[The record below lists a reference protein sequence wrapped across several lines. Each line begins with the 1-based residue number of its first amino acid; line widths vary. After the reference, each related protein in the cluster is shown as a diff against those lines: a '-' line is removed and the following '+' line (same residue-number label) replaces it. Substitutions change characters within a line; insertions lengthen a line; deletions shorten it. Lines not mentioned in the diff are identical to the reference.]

1 MSKIV
6 LLAVLAAWAAVLI
19 PPLLRSRVEN
29 RPNSSVTD
37 FRRQLSTLQRA
48 VPTRT
53 MVPMRSMGRP
63 LAPSPLSRPA
73 APGRPGQ
80 MHRSRAARRRR
91 PAHARSHAR
100 PHQRPAPSGAPAQG
114 QPARTDP
121 SPSGQH
127 LLHARAGHGRHCF
140 LAATTK
146 ANAMVYAFAFAFMSL
161 CGYCYKLVQIRSLE
175 APRDAETN
183 WFNAA
188 WSLVVGARPRRVQGA
203 AGRSAYSQSAQCA
216 LKLRTS
222 PRRWCD
228 EPKAVSR
235 SWSVHD
241 CTATLRVSNGGVAQL
256 AERNNRTVEARGSI
270 PLTSTK
276 WWKFKPMDRSD
287 TKASSGM
294 TGPLMSLGVSGA
306 DPEYFVSLRRT

>member
-1 MSKIV
+1 MSKII

-37 FRRQLSTLQRA
+37 FRRQLSTLQRV

-80 MHRSRAARRRR
+80 MHRSAGAAAVGQRMHATTLDRGGQHRQAHLHKVSQRELIRRRR
-91 PAHARSHAR
+91 ANVFFMLVLVTGVTA
-100 PHQRPAPSGAPAQG
+100 
-114 QPARTDP
+114 
-121 SPSGQH
+121 
-127 LLHARAGHGRHCF
+127 F

-146 ANAMVYAFAFAFMSL
+146 ANSMVYAFAFAFMSL

-175 APRDAETN
+175 VDRTADTN

-188 WSLVVGARPRRVQGA
+188 
-203 AGRSAYSQSAQCA
+203 
-216 LKLRTS
+216 
-222 PRRWCD
+222 
-228 EPKAVSR
+228 
-235 SWSVHD
+235 
-241 CTATLRVSNGGVAQL
+241 
-256 AERNNRTVEARGSI
+256 
-270 PLTSTK
+270 
-276 WWKFKPMDRSD
+276 
-287 TKASSGM
+287 
-294 TGPLMSLGVSGA
+294 
-306 DPEYFVSLRRT
+306 

>member
-80 MHRSRAARRRR
+80 MHQMHRAAAPAIVGQRMHNVTLERADGQHRQAHLHKVSQRELIRRRR
-91 PAHARSHAR
+91 ANIFFMLVLVTGVTA
-100 PHQRPAPSGAPAQG
+100 
-114 QPARTDP
+114 
-121 SPSGQH
+121 
-127 LLHARAGHGRHCF
+127 F

-146 ANAMVYAFAFAFMSL
+146 ANSMVYAFAFAFMSL

-175 APRDAETN
+175 GDRDTDTN

-188 WSLVVGARPRRVQGA
+188 
-203 AGRSAYSQSAQCA
+203 
-216 LKLRTS
+216 
-222 PRRWCD
+222 
-228 EPKAVSR
+228 
-235 SWSVHD
+235 
-241 CTATLRVSNGGVAQL
+241 
-256 AERNNRTVEARGSI
+256 
-270 PLTSTK
+270 
-276 WWKFKPMDRSD
+276 
-287 TKASSGM
+287 
-294 TGPLMSLGVSGA
+294 
-306 DPEYFVSLRRT
+306 

>member
-63 LAPSPLSRPA
+63 LAPSPLSRPV

-80 MHRSRAARRRR
+80 MHRSAAPAVGQRMHATTLDRRGQHRQSHLHSVSQRELVRRRR
-91 PAHARSHAR
+91 ANIFFMLVLATGVTS
-100 PHQRPAPSGAPAQG
+100 
-114 QPARTDP
+114 
-121 SPSGQH
+121 
-127 LLHARAGHGRHCF
+127 F

-146 ANAMVYAFAFAFMSL
+146 ANSMVYAFALSFISL

-175 APRDAETN
+175 VARASETN

-188 WSLVVGARPRRVQGA
+188 
-203 AGRSAYSQSAQCA
+203 
-216 LKLRTS
+216 
-222 PRRWCD
+222 
-228 EPKAVSR
+228 
-235 SWSVHD
+235 
-241 CTATLRVSNGGVAQL
+241 
-256 AERNNRTVEARGSI
+256 
-270 PLTSTK
+270 
-276 WWKFKPMDRSD
+276 
-287 TKASSGM
+287 
-294 TGPLMSLGVSGA
+294 
-306 DPEYFVSLRRT
+306 